1 MAGRRVVDD
10 GTASVYWKQ
19 SKEALVEQ
27 TRSSD
32 WLPGSWQSAGESADQ
47 ASPAASEPDAV
58 GAESADGTASPPMP
72 DAASP
77 ASGEQHDTQVLAG
90 STDTAVLAD
99 PADTAWPPPAATWPP
114 PATDEP
120 QPQPPA
126 QPTAPAAPR
135 TGRLLAG
142 AAMVALLAGTAGGVV
157 GYQIADDGSGI
168 AIATAPEGGNQASP
182 PADGSI
188 AAIAAAVTP
197 AVVNIDTGSGS
208 GSGFVIT
215 SDGFIVTN
223 NHVIEGANTIRVN
236 FSDGSVADA
245 ELVGANADYD
255 LAVLNVDRTGLPIVA
270 LGSSDAVLVGD
281 TAIAVGSPL
290 GLSGTVTSGIIS
302 ALDRPVTAGGADDTS
317 FINAIQTDAA
327 INPGNSGGPLLN
339 ADGEV
344 VGVNS
349 AIATL
354 GGALGGQTGSI
365 GLGFA
370 IPIDTTKR
378 IADEIIATGTAQ
390 TPGIGVSIE
399 NGENGARVVEVVPG
413 GPAAEAGIQEGDV
426 ITEVDGQPVGD
437 TTELIVAIR
446 DNAVGDTVT
455 LTIERSGRE
464 QEVDVV
470 LGSL

>member
-1 MAGRRVVDD
+1 
-10 GTASVYWKQ
+10 
-19 SKEALVEQ
+19 VEQ

-32 WLPGSWQSAGESADQ
+32 WLPGTWQSAGESADQ
-47 ASPAASEPDAV
+47 PAPTAGSGEPTSAPPREDAGEPTQEAPAA
-58 GAESADGTASPPMP
+58 
-72 DAASP
+72 P
-77 ASGEQHDTQVLAG
+77 AGQQHDTPVLGA
-90 STDTAVLAD
+90 SSDTAVLGD
-99 PADTAWPPPAATWPP
+99 PAAATWPP
-114 PATDEP
+114 PAAGWPPPGSGGEQPVP
-120 QPQPPA
+120 QPQPKS
-126 QPTAPAAPR
+126 PR
-135 TGRLLAG
+135 TGLLLAG
-142 AAMVALLAGTAGGVV
+142 AAVVALLAGGVGGAV
-157 GYQIADDGSGI
+157 GYQLADDGSGS
-168 AIATAPEGGNQASP
+168 AIAVAPEGGNQASP

-208 GSGFVIT
+208 GSGFVIS
-215 SDGFIVTN
+215 SDGYIVTN
-223 NHVIEGANTIRVN
+223 NHVIEGANNIRVT
-236 FSDGSVADA
+236 FSDGSTAAAD
-245 ELVGANADYD
+245 LVGANADYD

-290 GLSGTVTSGIIS
+290 GLPGTVTSGIIS

-344 VGVNS
+344 IGVNS
-349 AIATL
+349 AIATV
-354 GGALGGQTGSI
+354 GAGVLGGQSGSI

-370 IPIDTTKR
+370 IPIDTTSR
-378 IADEIIATGTAQ
+378 IAEEIIATGTAQ

-399 NGENGARVVEVVPG
+399 NAENGARVAEVVPG
-413 GPAAEAGIQEGDV
+413 GPADDAGIEDGDV
-426 ITEVDGQPVGD
+426 ITEVDGEPVGD

-446 DNAVGDTVT
+446 DNAVGDSVT

-464 QEVDVV
+464 QQIDIT
-470 LGSL
+470 LGAI